1 MKQIKFSWQH
11 SGVVQDRIQET
22 GERLKGECER
32 IRAAWGAG
40 YKDEYASLS
49 LPSDGELLKM
59 VQELVAKKLQLKPA
73 VLVVIG
79 MGGSSLGARAVH
91 NALKSSATPLVYFVD
106 TLDSRYC
113 KEVYQVCQAV
123 LQTGNEILVAVISK
137 SGTTTE
143 TIANARLF
151 MRLLDE
157 HNKPYQEYMVAISD
171 EDSLLWKVARD
182 HQISCLSVPK
192 LVGGRFSVF
201 SAVGL
206 FPLGMMGFDLSV
218 LCDGAQSMKESC
230 SNTSIMNN
238 PAAMSAAILYD
249 QYQKGLVIHDTFL
262 FSRSLRG
269 VADWCRQLVGE
280 SLGKADN
287 RQGKR
292 VNIGITPT
300 VSMGPEDLHSVAQ
313 LYLGGP
319 YNRITSFL
327 LVPQEDS
334 FEVVADTPFDELV
347 PMIRGKS
354 FAEIM
359 NAIERGTRK
368 AYEHDKRPFMLIEL
382 PELSAY
388 TMGQFMQLKMV
399 EIMYLGFLFDINPF
413 DQPQVELYKK
423 ETREILDHE

>member
-1 MKQIKFSWQH
+1 MGLGEK
-11 SGVVQDRIQET
+11 VQGT
-22 GERLKGECER
+22 GTRLKPECER
-32 IRAAWGAG
+32 VAAAWGAG

-49 LPSDGELLKM
+49 LPSDGELLKT
-59 VQELVAKKLQLKPA
+59 VKELVAKKQQLKPS
-73 VLVVIG
+73 VLIIIG
-79 MGGSSLGARAVH
+79 MGGSSLGARAVYQ
-91 NALKSSATPLVYFVD
+91 ALKSSGTPLTYFVD
-106 TLDSRYC
+106 TLDGRYC
-113 KEVYQVCQAV
+113 SEVYQVCQAV
-123 LQTGNEILVAVISK
+123 LQAGQEILVVVISK

-171 EDSLLWKVARD
+171 EDSPLWKVARE

-192 LVGGRFSVF
+192 LVGGRYSVF

-206 FPLGMMGFDLSV
+206 FPLGMMGFDLAA
-218 LCDGAQSMKESC
+218 LRDGAQSMKESC
-230 SNTSIMNN
+230 TDSNVMNN
-238 PAAMSAAILYD
+238 PAAMSAAILYE
-249 QYQKGLVIHDTFL
+249 QYQAGFVIHDTFI
-262 FSRSLRG
+262 FSRALRS
-269 VADWCRQLVGE
+269 VADWYRQLVGE
-280 SLGKADN
+280 SIGKADN

-292 VNIGITPT
+292 VNVGITLT
-300 VSMGPEDLHSVAQ
+300 VSVGPEDLHSVAQ

-327 LVPQEDS
+327 SVPQEDS
-334 FEVVADTPFDELV
+334 FEVTADTPFDELV
-347 PMIRGKS
+347 PMIQGKS

-359 NAIERGTRK
+359 DAIERGTQK
-368 AYEHDKRPFMLIEL
+368 AYEHDKRHFMLIEL
-382 PELSAY
+382 PELSAH
-388 TMGQFMQLKMV
+388 TIGQFMQLKMI

>member
-11 SGVVQDRIQET
+11 SGVAQDKIQAIK
-22 GERLKGECER
+22 ERLKPECER
-32 IRAAWGAG
+32 VRAAWGAG

-49 LPSDGELLKM
+49 LPSDDELLAT
-59 VQELVAKKLQLKPA
+59 VQETVAQKRQLKPA
-73 VLVVIG
+73 ALVIIG
-79 MGGSSLGARAVH
+79 MGGSSLGTRAVYQ
-91 NALKSSATPLVYFVD
+91 ALRGSVAPPVYFVD
-106 TLDSRYC
+106 TLDSWYC
-113 KEVYQVCQAV
+113 TQIYKICEAV
-123 LQTGNEILVAVISK
+123 LQAGEEILITVISK

-143 TIANARLF
+143 TIANAQLF
-151 MRLLDE
+151 MGLLAE
-157 HNKPYQEYMVAISD
+157 HNKPYQQYVVAITD
-171 EDSLLWKVARD
+171 EDSPLWNVAQK
-182 HQISCLSVPK
+182 HAMSCLPVPK
-192 LVGGRFSVF
+192 LVGGRYSVF

-206 FPLGMMGFDLSV
+206 FPLGMMGFDLAA
-218 LCDGAQSMKESC
+218 LRDGAQSMKESC
-230 SNTSIMNN
+230 SGANLMNN
-238 PAAMSAAILYD
+238 PAAMSAAILYE
-249 QYQKGLVIHDTFL
+249 QYLAGFVIHDTFL
-262 FSRSLRG
+262 FSRPLHG
-269 VADWCRQLVGE
+269 IADGCRQLVGE

-292 VNIGITPT
+292 VSVGITPT
-300 VSMGPEDLHSVAQ
+300 VSVGPEDLHSVAQ

-327 LVPQEDS
+327 SAPQEGALA
-334 FEVVADTPFDELV
+334 VTADNPFDELV

-359 NAIERGTRK
+359 DAIERGTQK
-368 AYEHDKRPFMLIEL
+368 AYEHDKRPFMTIVL

-388 TMGQFMQLKMV
+388 TIGQFMQLKMV